1 MPSDDPRRQL
11 ATEIAM
17 LAARELL
24 ARLPEAEGMMKE
36 SDQVDVSV
44 GVKFRRDKPFQ
55 RALELINKKTPS
67 SAVRFYPTNESAGDR
82 MSLAAQRL
90 PGEFAF
96 LDIFG
101 VLPQPDGGQDQRQHG

>member
-44 GVKFRRDKPFQ
+44 GVKFRRDKRGKMGCTITVGAPRCRRPKPSRMLMELTDDQ
-55 RALELINKKTPS
+55 LALFN
-67 SAVRFYPTNESAGDR
+67 R
-82 MSLAAQRL
+82 
-90 PGEFAF
+90 
-96 LDIFG
+96 
-101 VLPQPDGGQDQRQHG
+101 